1 MCGYTSAELIG
12 RYPNEMVKSNQNK
25 PEIFQSMNE
34 ALASGHTWK
43 GQTFGGR
50 KNGDSYPQD
59 VRIIPV
65 FAPSG

>member
-1 MCGYTSAELIG
+1 
-12 RYPNEMVKSNQNK
+12 
-25 PEIFQSMNE
+25 MNE